1 MTTKKRN
8 SPPRRNG
15 WTRQREFLDVASELG
30 VKLRDLRQAAGFSLK
45 QAQDL
50 TGVPHA
56 TLSRIETNKMAPTLP
71 LLAKVVAGLGIPWS
85 AILPQSII
93 SDAPA
98 GPKVSFSSE
107 SASGIRLGRREIVS
121 LHPDNPMTVRIEPFI
136 MTTRHRTVEEAGG
149 LLGHPH
155 TEFCFVLEGK
165 LRLHLQGRRARLLRP
180 GENALFDS
188 TIPHA
193 YTSASDGF
201 ARFLLITV
209 PLTTRTGT
217 PGGADAVLSRRR
229 ANATRP
235 RRSST
240 HQA

>member
-8 SPPRRNG
+8 PPARRNG
-15 WTRQREFLDVASELG
+15 WTRQQEFLDIASEVG
-30 VKLRDLRQAAGFSLK
+30 AKLRDLRQAAGFSLK

-85 AILPQSII
+85 AILPKSIVA
-93 SDAPA
+93 DAPS
-98 GPKVSFSSE
+98 GPEVSFSSDK
-107 SASGIRLGRREIVS
+107 ASGIRLGRREVVS
-121 LHPDNPMTVRIEPFI
+121 LHPDNPLSVRLEPFI
-136 MTTRHRTVEEAGG
+136 MSTRHRTIEEAGG
-149 LLGHPH
+149 YLGHPH

-165 LRLHLQGRRARLLRP
+165 LRLHLQGRRARLLQP
-180 GENALFDS
+180 GENVLFDS
-188 TIPHA
+188 SIPHA
-193 YTSASDGF
+193 YTSAGDGF

-209 PLTTRTGT
+209 PFSTRTGA

-229 ANATRP
+229 VNPTRP
-235 RRSST
+235 RRSG
-240 HQA
+240 A